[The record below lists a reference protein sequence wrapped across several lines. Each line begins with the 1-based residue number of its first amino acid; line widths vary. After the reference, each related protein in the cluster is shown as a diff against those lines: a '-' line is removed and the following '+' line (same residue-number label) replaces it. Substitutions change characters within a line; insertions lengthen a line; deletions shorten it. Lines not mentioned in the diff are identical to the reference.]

1 MNKIWFAL
9 VGAMVLIGA
18 VMMFLV
24 VKGVGLRA
32 APLIRP
38 SVMDADLQI
47 VANSTVSRL
56 YPELQQTPVVVL
68 GVLPLNERR
77 QLLLKQL
84 TAAFKKTFAKEPG
97 QLDLSTEIANS
108 GPASITER
116 LAACLQPC
124 WILGPLMETNELAGT
139 TSSNQ
144 WLTEVRK
151 ILGNSGE
158 TYINLSTIDFDR
170 VVETPV
176 DCLDEKRLSYR
187 CLTPLVVHDSLRKMK
202 DAGAK
207 YFFLRKYN
215 ERDYFLFLEN

>member
-1 MNKIWFAL
+1 MNKVWFAL
-9 VGAMVLIGA
+9 IGAMVLIAA

-24 VKGVGLRA
+24 MKGVGLRA

-38 SVMDADLQI
+38 SLMDADLQI
-47 VANSTVSRL
+47 VASSTVSRL
-56 YPELQQTPVVVL
+56 YPELQKTPLIVL

-84 TAAFKKTFAKEPG
+84 TEAFKKTFQKEPG
-97 QLDLSTEIANS
+97 QLDLSTA
-108 GPASITER
+108 PAGGESITDQ
-116 LAACLQPC
+116 LAACPRPC
-124 WILGPLMETNELAGT
+124 WILGPLMEANELAGT

-144 WLTEVRK
+144 GLMEVRAA
-151 ILGNSGE
+151 LQNSGE
-158 TYINLSTIDFDR
+158 VYFNLSAIDFDR

-187 CLTPLVVHDSLRKMK
+187 CLAPLVVHDSLRKMK
-202 DAGAK
+202 DAVAK